1 MAMNRLALRA
11 VPGTRRT
18 PPAQVQGGN
27 STLTPP
33 SLSKLPGSELGGGGP
48 PVLTHQCYILWHYS
62 ARSVTQK

>member
-33 SLSKLPGSELGGGGP
+33 SLSKLPGSELGGGGLTGTHAP
-48 PVLTHQCYILWHYS
+48 MLYPVAL
-62 ARSVTQK
+62 